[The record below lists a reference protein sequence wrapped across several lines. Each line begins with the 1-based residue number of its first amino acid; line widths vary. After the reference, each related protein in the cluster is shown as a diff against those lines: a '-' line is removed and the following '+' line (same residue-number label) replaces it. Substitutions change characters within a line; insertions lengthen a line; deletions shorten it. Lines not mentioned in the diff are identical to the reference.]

1 MVVGRTLS
9 HYRVDARLGAGGMG
23 EVYRARDLKLD
34 RDVALKVLPENA
46 LADEAARSRF
56 RKEAHA
62 LSRLSH
68 PHVAHL
74 LDFDSENGTDFLVM
88 ELVSGSSLDEA
99 LRPGPLPEKDV
110 LRLGAQ
116 LARGLQAAHERGV
129 LHRDLKPSNL
139 HLTEDGLLKILDFG
153 VARLAPRPEA
163 AHGHTTAT
171 ETAAG
176 AVVGSPPYMAP
187 EQLLGK
193 PPDARSDLYSAG
205 AVLYELATGRRPFG
219 SRSGVALTDAI
230 LHEPPPPPRSLS
242 ASLSPALESV
252 ILKALDKDPELRY
265 QSAKDLLVDLER
277 LQLRGD
283 WRLSGAGAE
292 DTAVTGL
299 AGRARAS
306 TADARR
312 RRSWRRALAIAA
324 SAATA
329 LLFVALWVLQSPPPP
344 RITDI
349 RPLGLDVG
357 EFYRDPVQPSWTTDG
372 VRLYYV
378 VKKKDRLGLYQVAL
392 HGGEPAEIPTPFH
405 NQWPQIWGYL
415 RRESALLVLT
425 VPPEAEPPYPVWL
438 VPLPSGTPRRVG
450 NLVANVV
457 AVSPDEKRLALTTRE
472 GTGSRIVVVS
482 LDDPLAPPLVEF
494 RLPNG
499 GGWTCWSP
507 DGRRLRFTA
516 GPPEGGW
523 REPWVWEASVTGEAP
538 RPLWPGRGGDWS
550 PDGRQFVLERPTPLG
565 VRFDV
570 WAVHEGRMLPWTRS
584 RPAQLTRG
592 PVSFTEVGAR
602 PDGGGL
608 LAYGE
613 IARGE
618 LQRFDR
624 QTRRFERFLGG
635 ESVGM
640 VRASPDG
647 EWLAWVT
654 FPEGTLWRA
663 RRDGSEWMRLTSSQA
678 MAFLPAWSPDGKQI
692 AFVGRDPGDAGESVR
707 VVSADGGP
715 IEVLTRPDAGS
726 HFWDPCWL
734 PDGKSLIFSERTWFL
749 PGIQRLDLDTRKV
762 SPLEGGEKLVF
773 PKCGPRGQLLAAKEG
788 GAGLVSYWPERG
800 AWEEVGGANGT
811 LYPTWTRDGR
821 SLCGLAWDK
830 NRIECYSFATR
841 RNETLAEIGDNPLLA
856 SGWLWVPWFGLDA
869 DDNPLVMFDRSTRD
883 LYALD
888 WEAP

>member
-9 HYRVDARLGAGGMG
+9 HYRVDERLGAGGMG

-88 ELVSGSSLDEA
+88 ELVAGSSLDEA

-129 LHRDLKPSNL
+129 VHRDLKPSNL

-153 VARLAPRPEA
+153 LARLAPRPEA
-163 AHGHTTAT
+163 AHDHTTAT

-230 LHEPPPPPRSLS
+230 LHEPPPPPSSLS

-283 WRLSGAGAE
+283 WRLSGVGAE
-292 DTAVTGL
+292 DTAATGL

-306 TADARR
+306 TADTRR

-329 LLFVALWVLQSPPPP
+329 LLLVALWVLQTPPPP

-357 EFYRDPVQPSWTTDG
+357 EFYRNPSQPSWTTDG

-378 VKKKDRLGLYQVAL
+378 AKKKDRVGLYQVAL
-392 HGGEPAEIPTPFH
+392 HGGEPAEIPTPFEGA
-405 NQWPQIWGYL
+405 WPQIWGYL
-415 RRESALLVLT
+415 RRESALLVTT
-425 VPPEAEPPYPVWL
+425 VPEHPIWL
-438 VPLPSGTPRRVG
+438 VPVPAGTPRRIG
-450 NLVANVV
+450 KLVANVV
-457 AVSPDEKRLALTTRE
+457 AVSPDEERLALTIYE
-472 GTGSRIVVVS
+472 GTRSRIVVVR

-494 RLPNG
+494 RLPQG
-499 GGWTCWSP
+499 GGGHDSWSP

-516 GPPEGGW
+516 GPPEGGQTG
-523 REPWVWEASVTGEAP
+523 PWVWEASVTGEAP
-538 RPLWPGRGGDWS
+538 RPLWPGLGGDWS
-550 PDGRQFVLERPTPLG
+550 PDGRHFVLERPSW
-565 VRFDV
+565 VRSDV
-570 WAVHEGRMLPWTRS
+570 WA
-584 RPAQLTRG
+584 RPRGTNAAVDSKPSG
-592 PVSFTEVGAR
+592 PVDE
-602 PDGGGL
+602 
-608 LAYGE
+608 
-613 IARGE
+613 
-618 LQRFDR
+618 
-624 QTRRFERFLGG
+624 
-635 ESVGM
+635 
-640 VRASPDG
+640 
-647 EWLAWVT
+647 
-654 FPEGTLWRA
+654 
-663 RRDGSEWMRLTSSQA
+663 
-678 MAFLPAWSPDGKQI
+678 
-692 AFVGRDPGDAGESVR
+692 
-707 VVSADGGP
+707 
-715 IEVLTRPDAGS
+715 
-726 HFWDPCWL
+726 
-734 PDGKSLIFSERTWFL
+734 
-749 PGIQRLDLDTRKV
+749 
-762 SPLEGGEKLVF
+762 
-773 PKCGPRGQLLAAKEG
+773 GPRELH
-788 GAGLVSYWPERG
+788 RG
-800 AWEEVGGANGT
+800 
-811 LYPTWTRDGR
+811 RR
-821 SLCGLAWDK
+821 
-830 NRIECYSFATR
+830 ATR
-841 RNETLAEIGDNPLLA
+841 RRRPARLRR
-856 SGWLWVPWFGLDA
+856 
-869 DDNPLVMFDRSTRD
+869 DRSGRAP
-883 LYALD
+883 ALRPTS
-888 WEAP
+888 AAIRAGPRRRVGGHGPGVTGR